1 MTVGPSPPPT
11 SVIRA
16 SGFVPLWTAGAVST
30 SMMWLEM
37 LAAALFT
44 FNATHSVV
52 EVAVVSA
59 CRSLP
64 LLLSG
69 AVMGVVADAVDRKKI
84 VLLGLL
90 LASASS
96 TTVAVLSWL
105 GVLCTWHLCAAA
117 LVSGVVYATELLA
130 GGLASGLEPSG
141 ALMVLRLAGIA
152 GNGLLALSAARAGM
166 LLDCFGD
173 ANA

>member
-1 MTVGPSPPPT
+1 MEEDQMTVSPSLTLP

-16 SGFVPLWTAGAVST
+16 SGFVPLWTAGEVST

-44 FNATHSVV
+44 FNATHSAV

-90 LASASS
+90 VVSASS

-105 GVLCTWHLCAAA
+105 GVL
-117 LVSGVVYATELLA
+117 
-130 GGLASGLEPSG
+130 
-141 ALMVLRLAGIA
+141 LRGTF
-152 GNGLLALSAARAGM
+152 ARPRW
-166 LLDCFGD
+166 
-173 ANA
+173 